1 MVTATDIFT
10 VKDKLALVT
19 GSTRGLGKTFACGLI
34 DAGASVIIHG
44 TDPNHAAQVAD
55 ELGAAGS
62 TGFRVDNPA
71 AVADGI
77 DKLMETWGVP
87 DILVN
92 NAGIQ
97 RRNPIGEFTDSDW
110 DEIIGVNLSGVF
122 HVTRPIATA
131 MAKRGS
137 GKIIMI
143 GSVQSRLGRA
153 TISPYCATKGGVA
166 MFAQGLAAELSPKNV
181 QVNTLSPGYFDTDLN
196 AALVADAEF
205 SAWVAGRTPA
215 GRWGDPNELI
225 GPLLFLASS
234 ASDFVTG
241 QNLAV
246 DGGMTA
252 VV

>member
-1 MVTATDIFT
+1 MVPTTEIFKVTDKI
-10 VKDKLALVT
+10 ALVT
-19 GSTRGLGKTFACGLI
+19 GSTRGLGKTLAHGLI
-34 DAGASVIIHG
+34 QAGAQVIIHG
-44 TDPNHAAQVAD
+44 TDPVRATEVAK
-55 ELGAAGS
+55 ELGAAGAV
-62 TGFRVDNPA
+62 GFRVDEPA
-71 AVADGI
+71 AVTVGI
-77 DKLMETWGVP
+77 EKLIAQWGVP

-97 RRNPIGEFTDSDW
+97 RRNPISEFTDTDW
-110 DEIIGVNLSGVF
+110 EDIIGVNLSGVF
-122 HVTRPIATA
+122 HVTRPIAAA
-131 MAKRGS
+131 MAERGS

-153 TISPYCATKGGVA
+153 TIAPYCATKGGVA

-205 SAWVAGRTPA
+205 SAWVAKRTPA
-215 GRWGDPNELI
+215 GRWGDPQELV
-225 GPLLFLASS
+225 GPLLFLVSS
-234 ASDFVTG
+234 ASNFVTG